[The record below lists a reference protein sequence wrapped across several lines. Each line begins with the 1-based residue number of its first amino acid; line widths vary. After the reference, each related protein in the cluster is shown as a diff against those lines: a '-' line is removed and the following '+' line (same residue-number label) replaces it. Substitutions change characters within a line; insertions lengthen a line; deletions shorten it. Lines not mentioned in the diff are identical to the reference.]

1 MDKHRVSMAVVR
13 RLPRY
18 YRYILELSDAGIN
31 RVSSNVLAERMGLT
45 ASQIRQDLN
54 CFGGFGQQGYGYNV
68 SNLKQ
73 ELAVI
78 LGLDKGRKA
87 IIIGVGNLGR
97 ALINNFNFQ
106 RCGVILLA
114 AFDTDS
120 GMIGSHLNGVL
131 VKHVD
136 ELDNFQKQFKP
147 EIAILTMPKTAAQKV
162 SEKLSKNGIKGIWNF
177 TTVDLHLEGIGVP
190 VESVRFAESLMTLSY
205 RL

>member
-1 MDKHRVSMAVVR
+1 MAVVR

-31 RVSSNVLAERMGLT
+31 RVSSNTLAENMGLT

-68 SNLKQ
+68 LNLKQ
-73 ELAVI
+73 ELAAI

-87 IIIGVGNLGR
+87 IIIGVGNMGR

-120 GMIGSHLNGVL
+120 GLIGSHLNGVL

-147 EIAILTMPKTAAQKV
+147 EIAILTMPKSAAQQV
-162 SEKLSKNGIKGIWNF
+162 SEKLCKNGIKGIWNF

-190 VESVRFAESLMTLSY
+190 IENVRFAESLMTLSY

>member
-1 MDKHRVSMAVVR
+1 MEKNRVSMAVVR

-31 RVSSNVLAERMGLT
+31 RVSSNALAERMGLT

-73 ELAVI
+73 ELAAI

-131 VKHVD
+131 VKQVD